1 MTAPVFRSH
10 ALMSSAA
17 MPASQTPLGVNP
29 AATAPETALLT
40 PDWRPFAEAILAA
53 VEGCGWA
60 GWRVSAPAKPGAGPA
75 ASASDA
81 APATPDQDAART
93 TAQASKSGSAEP
105 AGANAATVP
114 DADADD
120 TLSVDDLLDQI
131 EAAAADLG
139 PLLPPCPPTA
149 KEPATLWRP
158 KAATLLSAVRI
169 AATFGNAEALA
180 AAFGERGAVTL
191 LATGSATLDYAV
203 KKTLEQIV
211 AEPALWPDVAHTLE
225 LLYALDAVRTG
236 SPERHRPLG
245 GLTDKAGE
253 ALEKGRALVLVTAVA
268 GTAPR
273 EVRDLHPRVCVLA
286 PLDRTMLAVLLDMA
300 YPGQRADSA
309 LAALPGSAR
318 VSRLDP
324 DRATLALR
332 AANPEAAVRAITAAL
347 CPPPTEGAGW
357 AEFPLPKSVRDPLEA
372 MIRDLRDWQEGQIGW
387 RDVARG
393 PLLVGPP
400 GSGKTQLARLIG
412 QEAGI
417 AVVAGSVAK
426 WSSESSRSGDMI
438 RAMRAAFVTAA
449 EQAPALLF
457 LDEVDAFGDRAR
469 PRDHNSAYTDYI
481 VTALIDLLD
490 GFEGH
495 EGVVVMAA
503 TNHLSKLDKAIVR
516 PGRFDRILTLP
527 HPDFTL
533 LPKAIRWQLGADLPD
548 ADLSAVSQ
556 AALGMSGADIAAA
569 VRSARG
575 AARRDRR
582 DLTLDDLAAAI
593 TEARPP
599 LHPELR
605 RIVAAHEAGHAIVGV
620 ATGRARVST
629 VALAFDGGFT
639 AASLADHAED
649 RPLVEA
655 HLAINLAGRAA
666 EQLIFGRIT
675 TGAGGAPESDLAKAT
690 RLATALESSWGLG
703 ESLIWLGPVDG
714 GESRLR
720 NDPGLRARVETHLR
734 NAEARATRILTA
746 NWKLLAEMSATLEAT
761 GVLSGPALAA
771 LLDRVVREPGAGL
784 EPQNTTPAHRSGTL
798 AQVRPDPGAVP
809 SPGQPARSRGDWP
822 AREPDHGDAD
832 LTGEG
837 DQ

>member
-1 MTAPVFRSH
+1 MTAPVSRSH

-17 MPASQTPLGVNP
+17 MPTSQTPMGVNP
-29 AATAPETALLT
+29 AATAPETTLLT

-60 GWRVSAPAKPGAGPA
+60 GWRVSAPAKPGSDLVTPA
-75 ASASDA
+75 
-81 APATPDQDAART
+81 QDAT
-93 TAQASKSGSAEP
+93 STAAQTSKSGSATS

-114 DADADD
+114 DADADADD

-131 EAAAADLG
+131 EAADLG

-158 KAATLLSAVRI
+158 KAGTLLSAVRI
-169 AATFGNAEALA
+169 AATFGSAEALA
-180 AAFGERGAVTL
+180 AAFGERGVVTL
-191 LATGSATLDYAV
+191 VATGSATLDYAV

-273 EVRDLHPRVCVLA
+273 EVRALHPRVCVLA
-286 PLDRTMLAVLLDMA
+286 PLDRTMLSVLLDMV

-309 LAALPGSAR
+309 LTALPVSAR

-332 AANPEAAVRAITAAL
+332 AANPEAAVRAITEAL
-347 CPPPTEGAGW
+347 CPPPSEGAGW

-372 MIRDLRDWQEGQIGW
+372 MIRDLRDWQEGRIGW

-417 AVVAGSVAK
+417 AVVAGSVAQ

-438 RAMRAAFVTAA
+438 RAMRAAFATAA

-490 GFEGH
+490 GYEGH
-495 EGVVVMAA
+495 EGVIVMAA

-516 PGRFDRILTLP
+516 RGRFDRILSLP

-720 NDPGLRARVETHLR
+720 NDPGLRARVESHLR

-784 EPQNTTPAHRSGTL
+784 EPHDTTPAHRSGTL
-798 AQVRPDPGAVP
+798 AQVRPDPEAVR
-809 SPGQPARSRGDWP
+809 SPGNPARSRDDGP
-822 AREPDHGDAD
+822 VREPDHGDAE
-832 LTGEG
+832 LTGE
-837 DQ
+837 DDR

>member
-1 MTAPVFRSH
+1 MTAPVSRSH

-17 MPASQTPLGVNP
+17 MPASQTPMGVNP

-60 GWRVSAPAKPGAGPA
+60 GWRVSAPAK
-75 ASASDA
+75 SDA

-131 EAAAADLG
+131 EAADLG

-158 KAATLLSAVRI
+158 KAGTLLSAVRI
-169 AATFGNAEALA
+169 AATFGSAEALA

-211 AEPALWPDVAHTLE
+211 AEPALWPLSLSAPEV
-225 LLYALDAVRTG
+225 LYALDAVRTG

-245 GLTDKAGE
+245 TLTDKAGE
-253 ALEKGRALVLVTAVA
+253 AVEKGRPLMLVTAVA

-273 EVRDLHPRVCVLA
+273 EVRALHPRVCVLA
-286 PLDRTMLAVLLDMA
+286 PLDRTMLSVLLDMV
-300 YPGQRADSA
+300 YPGQGADAA
-309 LAALPGSAR
+309 LSALPGSAR

-332 AANPEAAVRAITAAL
+332 AANPEAAVRAINAAL
-347 CPPPTEGAGW
+347 CPPPSEGAGW
-357 AEFPLPKSVRDPLEA
+357 PEFPLPKPVRDPLEA
-372 MIRDLRDWQEGQIGW
+372 MIRDLRDWQEGRIGW

-417 AVVAGSVAK
+417 AVVAGSVAQ

-438 RAMRAAFVTAA
+438 RAMRAAFATAA

-582 DLTLDDLAAAI
+582 DLTLHDLAAAI

-690 RLATALESSWGLG
+690 RLATALEISWGLG

-714 GESRLR
+714 GEGHLR
-720 NDPGLRARVETHLR
+720 NDRSLRARVETHLR

-746 NWKLLAEMSATLEAT
+746 NRKLLAEMSATLEAT

-771 LLDRVVREPGAGL
+771 LLDRVVREPEDGRA
-784 EPQNTTPAHRSGTL
+784 PQDTTAAHQSATL

-809 SPGQPARSRGDWP
+809 SPGQPARSRNDPP
-822 AREPDHGDAD
+822 ASEPDPGDAD

>member
-81 APATPDQDAART
+81 APATPDQDAAHT

-273 EVRDLHPRVCVLA
+273 EVRALHPRVCVLA

-324 DRATLALR
+324 DQATLALR

-372 MIRDLRDWQEGQIGW
+372 MIRDLRDWQEGRIGW

-438 RAMRAAFVTAA
+438 RAMRAAFATAA

-516 PGRFDRILTLP
+516 RGRFDRILTLP

-533 LPKAIRWQLGADLPD
+533 LPKAIRWQLGSDLPD
-548 ADLSAVSQ
+548 ADLSAVAQ

-690 RLATALESSWGLG
+690 RLATALEISWGLG

-714 GESRLR
+714 GEGHLR
-720 NDPGLRARVETHLR
+720 NDRSLRARVETHLR

-746 NWKLLAEMSATLEAT
+746 NRKLLAEMSATLEAT

-771 LLDRVVREPGAGL
+771 LLDRVVLEAAASRAPEGVMPESHNPVLTARQSVLGGKSFGQGRDTGHAGGHDQMPDISDPDL
-784 EPQNTTPAHRSGTL
+784 AEDGT
-798 AQVRPDPGAVP
+798 R
-809 SPGQPARSRGDWP
+809 
-822 AREPDHGDAD
+822 
-832 LTGEG
+832 
-837 DQ
+837 

>member
-1 MTAPVFRSH
+1 MTAPVSRSH

-17 MPASQTPLGVNP
+17 MPASQTPMGVNP

-60 GWRVSAPAKPGAGPA
+60 GWRVSAPAKPGA
-75 ASASDA
+75 

-93 TAQASKSGSAEP
+93 TAQASRSGSAEP

-114 DADADD
+114 DADADAGD

-131 EAAAADLG
+131 EAADLG

-149 KEPATLWRP
+149 TEPATLWRP
-158 KAATLLSAVRI
+158 KAGTLLSAVRI
-169 AATFGNAEALA
+169 AATFGSAEALA

-211 AEPALWPDVAHTLE
+211 AEPALWPQAQSAPEV
-225 LLYALDAVRTG
+225 LYALDAVRTG
-236 SPERHRPLG
+236 SPEQHRPLG
-245 GLTDKAGE
+245 TLTDKAGE
-253 ALEKGRALVLVTAVA
+253 AVEKGRPLMLVTAVA

-273 EVRDLHPRVCVLA
+273 EVRALHPRVCVLA

-309 LAALPGSAR
+309 LSALPGSAR
-318 VSRLDP
+318 VARLDP

-332 AANPEAAVRAITAAL
+332 AANPEAAVQAITTAL
-347 CPPPTEGAGW
+347 CPPPSEGAGW
-357 AEFPLPKSVRDPLEA
+357 AQFPLPKSVRDPLES
-372 MIRDLRDWQEGQIGW
+372 MIRDLRDWQEGRIVW

-438 RAMRAAFVTAA
+438 RAMRAAFATAA

-490 GFEGH
+490 GYEGH
-495 EGVVVMAA
+495 EGVIVMAA
-503 TNHLSKLDKAIVR
+503 TNHPEKLDRAIVR
-516 PGRFDRILTLP
+516 PGRFDRILSLP
-527 HPDFTL
+527 HPDVSL
-533 LPKAIRWQLGADLPD
+533 LPKALRWQLGAELPD
-548 ADLSAVSQ
+548 ADLSAVAQ

-582 DLTLDDLAAAI
+582 DLTLEDLAVAI
-593 TEARPP
+593 AEARPP

-605 RIVAAHEAGHAIVGV
+605 RIVAAHEAGHAIVGA

-629 VALAFDGGFT
+629 VALASDGGFT
-639 AASLADHAED
+639 AASLVDHAED
-649 RPLVEA
+649 RPLIEA

-690 RLATALESSWGLG
+690 RLATALEISWGLG

-720 NDPGLRARVETHLR
+720 DDPNLRARVETHLR

-746 NWKLLAEMSATLEAT
+746 NRKLLAEMSATLEAT
-761 GVLSGPALAA
+761 GVLSGPDLAG
-771 LLDRVVREPGAGL
+771 LLDRVVL
-784 EPQNTTPAHRSGTL
+784 EPAASRAPEGVMPESHNPVLTARQSVLGGKPTGQGPDIGHAGGHDQMPDISDPDLAEDGT
-798 AQVRPDPGAVP
+798 R
-809 SPGQPARSRGDWP
+809 
-822 AREPDHGDAD
+822 
-832 LTGEG
+832 
-837 DQ
+837 

>member
-1 MTAPVFRSH
+1 MTAPVSRSH

-17 MPASQTPLGVNP
+17 MPASQTPMGVNP
-29 AATAPETALLT
+29 TATAPETTLLT

-75 ASASDA
+75 
-81 APATPDQDAART
+81 TPDQNAART

-114 DADADD
+114 DADD

-131 EAAAADLG
+131 EAADLG

-149 KEPATLWRP
+149 NEPATLWRP
-158 KAATLLSAVRI
+158 KAGTLLSAVRI

-211 AEPALWPDVAHTLE
+211 AEPAFWPDVAHTPE

-273 EVRDLHPRVCVLA
+273 EVRALHPRVCVLA
-286 PLDRTMLAVLLDMA
+286 PLDRTMLSVLLDMV

-309 LAALPGSAR
+309 LAALPVSAR

-332 AANPEAAVRAITAAL
+332 AANPEAAVRAITEAL
-347 CPPPTEGAGW
+347 CPPPSEGAGW

-372 MIRDLRDWQEGQIGW
+372 MIRDLRDWQEGRIGW

-417 AVVAGSVAK
+417 AVVAGSVAQ
-426 WSSESSRSGDMI
+426 WSSESSRSSDMI
-438 RAMRAAFVTAA
+438 RAMRAAFATAA

-490 GFEGH
+490 GYEGH
-495 EGVVVMAA
+495 EGVIVMAA
-503 TNHLSKLDKAIVR
+503 TNHPEKLDKAIVR
-516 PGRFDRILTLP
+516 PGRFDRILSLP

-548 ADLSAVSQ
+548 ADLSAVAQ

-575 AARRDRR
+575 VARRDRR
-582 DLTLDDLAAAI
+582 DLTLEDLATAI
-593 TEARPP
+593 AEARPP
-599 LHPELR
+599 LYPELR
-605 RIVAAHEAGHAIVGV
+605 RIVAAHEAGHAIVGA

-629 VALAFDGGFT
+629 VALASDGGFT

-746 NWKLLAEMSATLEAT
+746 NRKLLAEMSATLEAT
-761 GVLSGPALAA
+761 GVLSGPALVA
-771 LLDRVVREPGAGL
+771 LLDRVVREPEDGRA
-784 EPQNTTPAHRSGTL
+784 PQDTTPAHRSGTL
-798 AQVRPDPGAVP
+798 AQARPDPGAVP
-809 SPGQPARSRGDWP
+809 SPGQPARSHGDGP

>member
-1 MTAPVFRSH
+1 MTATVSLSH
-10 ALMSSAA
+10 ALTSSAA
-17 MPASQTPLGVNP
+17 MPASQTPKGVNP
-29 AATAPETALLT
+29 AAAASETALLT
-40 PDWRPFAEAILAA
+40 PDWRPFAETILAA

-60 GWRVSAPAKPGAGPA
+60 GWRVSAPAKPGTV
-75 ASASDA
+75 
-81 APATPDQDAART
+81 PATPAQDAAST
-93 TAQASKSGSAEP
+93 TAQASKSGAAAS
-105 AGANAATVP
+105 AGANAATIP
-114 DADADD
+114 DADD

-131 EAAAADLG
+131 EAAADLG
-139 PLLPPCPPTA
+139 PLLPPCPPVA

-158 KAATLLSAVRI
+158 KAATLLSAIRI
-169 AATFGNAEALA
+169 AATFGSAETLA
-180 AAFGERGAVTL
+180 AAFGERGAITL

-211 AEPALWPDVAHTLE
+211 AEPALWPQALPAPEV
-225 LLYALDAVRTG
+225 LYALDAVRTG

-245 GLTDKAGE
+245 SLTDKAGD
-253 ALEKGRALVLVTAVA
+253 AIEKGRPLVLVTAVA

-273 EVRDLHPRVCVLA
+273 EVRALHPRVFTLA
-286 PLDRTMLAVLLDMA
+286 PLDRTMLSVLLDMA
-300 YPGQRADSA
+300 YPDQRAAAA
-309 LAALPGSAR
+309 LSALPGSAR

-324 DRATLALR
+324 DQATLALR
-332 AANPEAAVRAITAAL
+332 ATDPEAAVQAITEAL
-347 CPPPTEGAGW
+347 CPPPSEGAGW
-357 AEFPLPKSVRDPLEA
+357 AEFPLPKSVRDPVEA
-372 MIRDLRDWQEGQIGW
+372 MIRDLRDWQAGRIAW

-426 WSSESSRSGDMI
+426 WSNESSRSGDMI
-438 RAMRAAFVTAA
+438 RAMRAAFAAAA

-469 PRDHNSAYTDYI
+469 PRDHNSAYTDYV

-490 GFEGH
+490 GYEGH
-495 EGVVVMAA
+495 EGVIVMAA
-503 TNHLSKLDKAIVR
+503 TNHPEKLDRAIVR

-527 HPDFTL
+527 HPDVTL
-533 LPKAIRWQLGADLPD
+533 LPKAIRWQLGADLPE
-548 ADLSAVSQ
+548 ADLSAVGQ

-575 AARRDRR
+575 QARQAGR
-582 DLTLDDLAAAI
+582 DLTLEDLASAI
-593 TEARPP
+593 AEARPP
-599 LHPELR
+599 LPPELR

-629 VALAFDGGFT
+629 VALASDGGFT
-639 AASLADHAED
+639 AASLTDHAED
-649 RPLVEA
+649 RPLIEA
-655 HLAINLAGRAA
+655 HVAINLAGRAA
-666 EQLIFGRIT
+666 EHLVFGRVT

-690 RLATALESSWGLG
+690 RLATALEISWGLG
-703 ESLIWLGPVDG
+703 ESLLWLSPVDG
-714 GESRLR
+714 SEGRLR

-746 NWKLLAEMSATLEAT
+746 NRKLLAEMSAALEAS
-761 GVLSGPALAA
+761 GVLSGPDLAA
-771 LLDRVVREPGAGL
+771 FLDRVVVEQGTGL
-784 EPQNTTPAHRSGTL
+784 ALYDTPSEHLSAAR
-798 AQVRPDPGAVP
+798 AQVRPGPGAVP
-809 SPGQPARSRGDWP
+809 SARQPAPSSNNAP
-822 AREPDHGDAD
+822 ANEPDDGDAD

-837 DQ
+837 DR

>member
-1 MTAPVFRSH
+1 MTAPVSRSH

-17 MPASQTPLGVNP
+17 MPASQTPMGVNP

-60 GWRVSAPAKPGAGPA
+60 GWRVSAPAKPGSDLVTPA
-75 ASASDA
+75 QD
-81 APATPDQDAART
+81 ATPTAAQT
-93 TAQASKSGSAEP
+93 SKSGSAAS

-114 DADADD
+114 DTDADD
-120 TLSVDDLLDQI
+120 TLSVDDLLDHI
-131 EAAAADLG
+131 EAADLG

-158 KAATLLSAVRI
+158 KAGTLLSAVRI
-169 AATFGNAEALA
+169 AATFGSAEALA

-211 AEPALWPDVAHTLE
+211 AEPALWPQALSAPE
-225 LLYALDAVRTG
+225 FLYALDAVRTG
-236 SPERHRPLG
+236 NPERHRPLG
-245 GLTDKAGE
+245 GLTDKAVE
-253 ALEKGRALVLVTAVA
+253 AIEKGRPLVLVTAVA

-273 EVRDLHPRVCVLA
+273 EVRALHPRVCVLA

-309 LAALPGSAR
+309 LAALPLSVR

-324 DRATLALR
+324 DRTTLALR
-332 AANPEAAVRAITAAL
+332 AADPGAAVQAITTAL
-347 CPPPTEGAGW
+347 CPPPSEGAGW
-357 AEFPLPKSVRDPLEA
+357 AQFPLPKSVRDPLES
-372 MIRDLRDWQEGQIGW
+372 MIRDLRDWQEGRIGW

-438 RAMRAAFVTAA
+438 RAMRAAFATAA

-457 LDEVDAFGDRAR
+457 LDEVDAFGDRSR

-490 GFEGH
+490 GYEGH
-495 EGVVVMAA
+495 EGVIVMAA
-503 TNHLSKLDKAIVR
+503 TNHPEKLDRAIVR
-516 PGRFDRILTLP
+516 PGRFDRILSLP
-527 HPDFTL
+527 HPDVSL
-533 LPKAIRWQLGADLPD
+533 LPKALRWQLGADLPD
-548 ADLSAVSQ
+548 ADLSAVAQ
-556 AALGMSGADIAAA
+556 TALGMSGADIAAA
-569 VRSARG
+569 VRSAR
-575 AARRDRR
+575 AEARQARRD
-582 DLTLDDLAAAI
+582 LALEDLAAAI
-593 TEARPP
+593 AEARPP
-599 LHPELR
+599 LPPELR
-605 RIVAAHEAGHAIVGV
+605 RIVAVHEAGHAIVGA
-620 ATGRARVST
+620 ATGRAKVST
-629 VALAFDGGFT
+629 VAIASDGGFT
-639 AASLADHAED
+639 AASLARSGED
-649 RPLVEA
+649 RRMIEA

-666 EQLIFGRIT
+666 ERLVFGHVS
-675 TGAGGAPESDLAKAT
+675 TGAGGDPESDLAKST
-690 RLATALESSWGLG
+690 RLATALEASWGLG
-703 ESLIWLGPVDG
+703 SSLIWLGPVDG
-714 GESRLR
+714 GEARLR
-720 NDPGLRARVETHLR
+720 DDPDLRSRVEAHLR
-734 NAEARATRILTA
+734 DAEARATRILSA
-746 NWKLLAEMSATLEAT
+746 NRGLLEEMSMALDATS
-761 GVLSGPALAA
+761 VLSGPHLAGF
-771 LLDRVVREPGAGL
+771 LDRVVPEPGAGL
-784 EPQNTTPAHRSGTL
+784 AVRDAPPEHRSAAL

-809 SPGQPARSRGDWP
+809 SPGQPAPSRNDGP
-822 AREPDHGDAD
+822 AKEPDDGDAD

-837 DQ
+837 DR

>member
-17 MPASQTPLGVNP
+17 MPASQTPMGVNP

-60 GWRVSAPAKPGAGPA
+60 GWRVSAPAKLGAGPA
-75 ASASDA
+75 ASAPDA
-81 APATPDQDAART
+81 APTTPDQDAART

-105 AGANAATVP
+105 ARANAATVP
-114 DADADD
+114 DADD

-131 EAAAADLG
+131 EAADLG

-149 KEPATLWRP
+149 NEPATLWRP
-158 KAATLLSAVRI
+158 KAGTLLSAVRI
-169 AATFGNAEALA
+169 AATFGSAEALA

-211 AEPALWPDVAHTLE
+211 AEPALWPLSLSAPEV
-225 LLYALDAVRTG
+225 LYALDAVRTG

-245 GLTDKAGE
+245 TLTDKAGE
-253 ALEKGRALVLVTAVA
+253 AVEKGRALVLVTAVA

-309 LAALPGSAR
+309 LATLPGSAR

-324 DRATLALR
+324 DRTTLALR

-438 RAMRAAFVTAA
+438 RAMRAAFATAA

-490 GFEGH
+490 GYEGH
-495 EGVVVMAA
+495 EGVIVMAA
-503 TNHLSKLDKAIVR
+503 TNHPEKLDKAIVR
-516 PGRFDRILTLP
+516 PGRFDRILSLP

-548 ADLSAVSQ
+548 ADLSAVAQ

-575 AARRDRR
+575 VARRDRR
-582 DLTLDDLAAAI
+582 DLTLEDLATAI
-593 TEARPP
+593 AEARPP
-599 LHPELR
+599 LYPELR
-605 RIVAAHEAGHAIVGV
+605 RIVAAHEAGHAIVGA

-629 VALAFDGGFT
+629 VALASDGGFT

-746 NWKLLAEMSATLEAT
+746 NRKLLAEMSATLEAT

-784 EPQNTTPAHRSGTL
+784 EPQDTTPAHRSATL

-809 SPGQPARSRGDWP
+809 SPGQPARSHGDR
-822 AREPDHGDAD
+822 AASEPDPGDAD